1 MADGAPY
8 TMSLSLNVLNHLGLN
23 LYSNTPAV
31 LAEVIAN
38 AWDADATEVRV
49 TFDREAKLITVA
61 DNGHG
66 MDQDDINDKYLRVG
80 YQKRNAPDFHTP
92 GGRKP
97 MGRKGIGKLSLFS
110 IADQIFVYSRKAGGQ
125 NQSFV
130 MDADQIKAAID
141 AEDPSVPRQYVP
153 EPTAF
158 DVDIAAQGTVI
169 KIAQLK
175 KIRLT
180 QASID
185 SLRKR
190 LARRF
195 GLLDARAEFRIFIEG
210 APVTFADR
218 DYFHKA
224 RFLFQYGTGTYAQY
238 CPHLDKDSATQQ
250 SLHFRRPNRFN
261 ENGCVAETGGYAVQG
276 WIAIARHSHD
286 LDGQGQDDNLNKITL
301 VVRGKVAQEDIL
313 QEFRL
318 GGMMTKYLYGEIHAD
333 FLDED
338 DKDDIAT
345 SSRQKILEDD
355 PRYCAL
361 KAFLDGELRR
371 LWVAT
376 DKLKAQKGLE
386 AALAANPH
394 VRAWYDELRPR
405 RLQEAAKG
413 IFALIDR
420 AGVDEKHKHALY
432 ANGILAFETLKMD
445 YALAALETVDV
456 ANLDLFLAHLADI
469 DAIEAARYHEII
481 RERLNVIRQ
490 FQGKTD
496 ENVIERVLQEY
507 VFDHLWLLDPAWE
520 RATRYA
526 HMEER
531 LQSVINDR
539 NVRLDIRYR
548 RVGGAHVIIELKR
561 ASRRLRKVDIEAQVR
576 TYMDALET
584 ELKQDPVESRYPI
597 EAICLVG
604 RLPSGWANP
613 EVRRRDEESLKAYS
627 IRVITYQE
635 LIDNAFSAYAK
646 FVEASEAVDKLRR
659 LLDNVRAYGEA
670 SPRAAL

>member
-1 MADGAPY
+1 MADRTPY
-8 TMSLSLNVLNHLGLN
+8 KMSLSSNVFNHLGLN
-23 LYSNTPAV
+23 LYSNTPAA

-38 AWDADATEVRV
+38 AWDADATEVQV
-49 TFDREAKLITVA
+49 NFDREAQWITVA
-61 DNGHG
+61 DNGRG
-66 MDQDDINDKYLRVG
+66 MDQDDINDKYLCVG
-80 YQKRNAPDFHTP
+80 YQKRNKPDFHTP

-110 IADQIFVYSRKAGGQ
+110 IADQIFVYSRKEGSR

-130 MDADQIKAAID
+130 MDADHIKAAID
-141 AEDPSVPRQYVP
+141 AEDPSAPRQYVP

-158 DVDIAAQGTVI
+158 DVDIATQGTVI
-169 KIAQLK
+169 KMAKLK
-175 KIRLT
+175 KMQLT

-190 LARRF
+190 IARRF
-195 GLLDARAEFRIFIEG
+195 GILDARADFRIFIDG
-210 APVTFADR
+210 AQVTFADR
-218 DYFHKA
+218 DYFPKA
-224 RFLFQYGTGTYAQY
+224 RFLFQYGTGDYAQY
-238 CPHLDKDSATQQ
+238 CPNLDRDSATQQ
-250 SLHFRRPNRFN
+250 SLHFQRPHRCD
-261 ENGCVAETGGYAVQG
+261 ENGCVAETGRYAVQG
-276 WIAIARHSHD
+276 WVAIARHSHD
-286 LDGQGQDDNLNKITL
+286 LDDQGQDDNLNKITL

-318 GGMMTKYLYGEIHAD
+318 GGMITKYIYGEIHAD

-338 DKDDIAT
+338 DKEDIAT

-371 LWVAT
+371 IGVET
-376 DKLKAQKGLE
+376 HKLKAQKGLE
-386 AALAANPH
+386 EALAANPH

-405 RLQEAAKG
+405 RLQEAAKA
-413 IFALIDR
+413 IFALIDQ
-420 AGVDEKHKHALY
+420 AGVDEKHKPDLY
-432 ANGILAFETLKMD
+432 AHGILAFETLKMD
-445 YALAALETVDV
+445 YALAALETIDV
-456 ANLDLFLAHLADI
+456 AHLDLFLAHLADI
-469 DAIEAARYHEII
+469 DAIEAARYREIV

-496 ENVIERVLQEY
+496 ENVIERVWQEY

-531 LQSVINDR
+531 LQSAMKNQGIG
-539 NVRLDIRYR
+539 LDIRYR
-548 RVGGAHVIIELKR
+548 RVSGAHVIIELKR
-561 ASRRLRKVDIEAQVR
+561 ASGTLSKVDIEAQAR
-576 TYMDALET
+576 THIDALET
-584 ELKQDPVESRYPI
+584 ELKKDPVESRYPI

-604 RLPSGWANP
+604 RLPAGWDNP
-613 EVRRRDEESLKAYS
+613 DVRKRDEESLKAYS

-646 FVEASEAVDKLRR
+646 FVEASEAVDKLRT
-659 LLDNVRAYGEA
+659 LLDNIRSYGEA
-670 SPRAAL
+670 SPLRA